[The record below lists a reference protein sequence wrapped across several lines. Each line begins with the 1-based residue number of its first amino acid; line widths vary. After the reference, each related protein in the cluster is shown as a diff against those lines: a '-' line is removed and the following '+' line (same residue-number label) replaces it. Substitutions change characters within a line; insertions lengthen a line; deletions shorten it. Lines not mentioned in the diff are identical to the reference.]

1 MRADRVVAQD
11 GSRAHTCHVDRML
24 MTPLLLHATFA
35 IQPSVLRY
43 ATGMQTSNPSN
54 EKPVGQPH
62 QPVAGIGE
70 CALLRAV
77 TVTRAGVFM
86 AWKPG
91 TDLLVPVSQQLGPM
105 KEGQSYVVF
114 LLLDPQQNVIGST
127 KLHRHLKEEA
137 EGLAAGDEVDLMI
150 VSETDLGYK
159 AVVNG
164 THLGLLFKSEVF
176 QKLKPGDRLPGFIK
190 SIREDRKINLSLES
204 MQKSRSSLDQ
214 LADQIVDFL
223 RANKGV
229 STLTDNSPPEAIYRQ
244 FRVSKG
250 NYKKALGLLKRKR
263 QIDLSKERITLL

>member
-1 MRADRVVAQD
+1 MARTSTTLKLWISAFFFP
-11 GSRAHTCHVDRML
+11 SK
-24 MTPLLLHATFA
+24 FA
-35 IQPSVLRY
+35 IPPSFLRY
-43 ATGMQTSNPSN
+43 AIGMKISDPGKAQTL
-54 EKPVGQPH
+54 EQPD
-62 QPVAGIGE
+62 QPVAQVGE

-105 KEGQSYVVF
+105 KEGNSYVVY
-114 LLLDPQQNVIGST
+114 LLLDPKKNVIGST

-137 EGLAAGDEVDLMI
+137 DGLAAGDEVSLMI
-150 VSETDLGYK
+150 VSDTPLGYK

-176 QKLKPGDRLPGFIK
+176 QKLKPGDRLPAFVK

-204 MQKSRSSLDQ
+204 TQKTRSALDE
-214 LADQIVDFL
+214 LADKIIDFL

-263 QIDLSKERITLL
+263 LVELSKERITLL

>member
-1 MRADRVVAQD
+1 MKISDPGKAQ
-11 GSRAHTCHVDRML
+11 
-24 MTPLLLHATFA
+24 PLE
-35 IQPSVLRY
+35 QPD
-43 ATGMQTSNPSN
+43 
-54 EKPVGQPH
+54 
-62 QPVAGIGE
+62 QPVAQVGE

-105 KEGQSYVVF
+105 KEGNSYVVY
-114 LLLDPQQNVIGST
+114 LLLDPKKNVIGST

-137 EGLAAGDEVDLMI
+137 DGLAVGDEVSLMI
-150 VSETDLGYK
+150 VSDTPLGYK

-176 QKLKPGDRLPGFIK
+176 QKLKPGDRLPGFVK

-204 MQKSRSSLDQ
+204 TQKTRSALDE
-214 LADQIVDFL
+214 LADKIMDFL

-229 STLTDNSPPEAIYRQ
+229 STLTDSSPPEAIYRQ

-263 QIDLSKERITLL
+263 LIDLSKERITLL

>member
-1 MRADRVVAQD
+1 MKISIPDKDRPVEQPDQTVAQ
-11 GSRAHTCHVDRML
+11 
-24 MTPLLLHATFA
+24 
-35 IQPSVLRY
+35 
-43 ATGMQTSNPSN
+43 
-54 EKPVGQPH
+54 
-62 QPVAGIGE
+62 IGE

-105 KEGQSYVVF
+105 KEGKSYVVY
-114 LLLDPQQNVIGST
+114 LLLDPKKNVIGST

-137 EGLAAGDEVDLMI
+137 DGLTVGDEVSLMI
-150 VSETDLGYK
+150 VSDTPLGYK

-176 QKLKPGDRLPGFIK
+176 QKLVPGDRLPGFVK

-204 MQKSRSSLDQ
+204 TQKSRSALDE
-214 LADQIVDFL
+214 LADQIVDYL

-229 STLTDNSPPEAIYRQ
+229 STLTDNTSCSSYFNRRTSRNRGLV
-244 FRVSKG
+244 FRR
-250 NYKKALGLLKRKR
+250 LLE
-263 QIDLSKERITLL
+263 QAVVTGPVTESDITGGYDW